1 MSKAVNR
8 VCVLLLGNGL
18 FNSFRP
24 KEKMKRSLIHSVTI
38 FLTLLALTFSTV
50 GVTPAYAATFTVTTT
65 SNNGAG
71 SLRQALADAPSGST
85 ITFDAS
91 LSGTTIYLAA
101 PLDIVKKVKIDGS
114 MLATKITISGD
125 SDGSGYGDVG
135 VFTNVAGTLGDSVKL
150 DSLNIIRGWVFYY
163 GGGIYNTGYLSV
175 NNCRFDAN
183 FAYEAGGAIYNS
195 GMLMVTNSTF
205 ANNFV
210 QAGGGGIYNDGILTV
225 TSSTFISNYTYYNSS
240 GGGIYNSGT
249 LSVTN
254 STLSGNSATN
264 DGGGIYNTGT
274 LTVTNSTLGTNHASS
289 VGGGLYVGGGT
300 ARVIN
305 STINNNTSDFS
316 AGGIY
321 NAGNLVLINSTLSGN
336 LANLNGGA
344 MFNSIFG
351 VANIYNSTIAFNAAD
366 WDADINGGQAGGIYN
381 STSATF
387 NLINSLLA
395 GNSVSGAPVYDDCYG
410 TLSSYGGN
418 LIGTASESPSGAS
431 CTINFVGG
439 SWVNLNDLNLLGPL
453 QNNGGP
459 TATIALLPGNN
470 AINHGNSVLGCVDDA
485 YNPLVTDQR
494 GVARMAGAWCDI
506 GAYESSTIYN
516 LFLPL
521 ILR

>member
-1 MSKAVNR
+1 M
-8 VCVLLLGNGL
+8 
-18 FNSFRP
+18 
-24 KEKMKRSLIHSVTI
+24 
-38 FLTLLALTFSTV
+38 LT
-50 GVTPAYAATFTVTTT
+50 
-65 SNNGAG
+65 
-71 SLRQALADAPSGST
+71 
-85 ITFDAS
+85 
-91 LSGTTIYLAA
+91 
-101 PLDIVKKVKIDGS
+101 
-114 MLATKITISGD
+114 
-125 SDGSGYGDVG
+125 
-135 VFTNVAGTLGDSVKL
+135 
-150 DSLNIIRGWVFYY
+150 
-163 GGGIYNTGYLSV
+163 
-175 NNCRFDAN
+175 
-183 FAYEAGGAIYNS
+183 
-195 GMLMVTNSTF
+195 VTNSTF
-205 ANNFV
+205 SDNLA
-210 QAGGGGIYNDGILTV
+210 QTGGGGIYNDGTLTV
-225 TSSTFISNYTYYNSS
+225 TSSTLSGNDTVYDTGGSATA
-240 GGGIYNSGT
+240 GGGIYNSGI

-254 STLSGNSATN
+254 STLSGNSATKY
-264 DGGGIYNTGT
+264 GGGIYNTDT
-274 LTVTNSTLGTNHASS
+274 LTVTNSTLSTNHASS

-305 STINNNTSDFS
+305 STINNNTSDSS

-321 NAGNLVLINSTLSGN
+321 NAGSLVLINSTLSGN

-387 NLINSLLA
+387 NLINSLVA

-506 GAYESSTIYN
+506 GAYEFSTIYN

-521 ILR
+521 TLR